1 MVSKEIVQDVPKAI
15 QFGPHLGDDFII
27 IGACICIYRER
38 ESCVF
43 CLCYI
48 YIYVY
53 ID

>member
-38 ESCVF
+38 ERVVFFVCV
-43 CLCYI
+43 I
-48 YIYVY
+48 YIYVC
-53 ID
+53 I